1 MKDRSRQESN
11 GCDLLIVAANARSLI
26 ANRGDLIAEAVASRK
41 PVEAAVP
48 EADFL
53 EEVEGLGIPIHKV
66 KLSRTGLNP
75 IADIA
80 FVRQVRTLTRRRRPA
95 VVFAYGVKPVVFG
108 LLGARVAGVRR
119 CYAMVTGLG
128 HAYTTESLRTR
139 VVRLILAVL
148 YRVSLRIARR
158 TFFQNPDDLRS
169 FVERGLV
176 PADRAVLINGSGINL
191 DRFPLRSLPDVA
203 NARFL
208 FVGRLLYEKGLREF
222 VAACRLVAER
232 HPGCEFVVVGGH
244 DPSLPHAVS
253 AEEVEA
259 WKTEGLVR
267 FVGAVKDVRSW
278 LAWCSVLVLPSYRE
292 GTPRSVLEAMATGR
306 AVITTDA
313 PGCRETVEDGVNGLL
328 VEPRTVEP
336 LADAMMRLAADP
348 AAVARF
354 AQAGRHIAED
364 KYDVHKV
371 NAVILQTMELT

>member
-1 MKDRSRQESN
+1 MSRV
-11 GCDLLIVAANARSLI
+11 LIIGSNARSLV
-26 ANRGDLIAEAVASRK
+26 ANRGDLISAMLEGGREVH
-41 PVEAAVP
+41 AAVP
-48 EADFL
+48 IWDL
-53 EEVEGLGIPIHKV
+53 TDSVQSLGIPVHG
-66 KLSRTGLNP
+66 LTLRRTGMNP
-75 IADIA
+75 FADFAGFLEMWRLCRTI
-80 FVRQVRTLTRRRRPA
+80 RPQVVLS
-95 VVFAYGVKPVVFG
+95 YGVKPIVFG
-108 LLGARVAGVRR
+108 VVAAYLAGTKC

-128 HAYTTESLRTR
+128 HAYTSDGLRTSVAR
-139 VVRLILAVL
+139 SVLSVL
-148 YRVSLRIARR
+148 YRVSLRMARR
-158 TFFQNPDDLRS
+158 TFFQNPDDLGS

-176 PADRAVLINGSGINL
+176 PADRVVLINGSGINL
-191 DRFPLRSLPDVA
+191 DRFPLRPLSDLRHP
-203 NARFL
+203 RFL

-244 DPSLPHAVS
+244 DASLPHAVS

-259 WKTEGLVR
+259 WKAEGVVR
-267 FVGAVKDVRSW
+267 FVGSVKDVRSW
-278 LAWCSVLVLPSYRE
+278 LEWCSVLVLPSYRE

-306 AVITTDA
+306 AVVTTDA

-354 AQAGRHIAED
+354 AEAGRRIAEG

-371 NAVILQTMELT
+371 NAVLLQTMELT

>member
-1 MKDRSRQESN
+1 MSTSNRQESS
-11 GCDLLIVAANARSLI
+11 GCNLLIVAANARSLM
-26 ANRGDLIAEAVASRK
+26 ANRGDLIAETIK
-41 PVEAAVP
+41 LGKTVEAAVP

-53 EEVEGLGIPIHKV
+53 EEVESLGIPIHKV
-66 KLSRTGLNP
+66 RLSRTGLNP
-75 IADIA
+75 VADLG
-80 FVRQVRTLTRRRRPA
+80 FVRQVRVLTRQRRPA
-95 VVFAYGVKPVVFG
+95 VVFAYGLKPVVFG
-108 LLGARVAGVRR
+108 LLGARLAGARR

-191 DRFPLRSLPDVA
+191 ERFPLQPLPDVA
-203 NARFL
+203 CARFL

-253 AEEVEA
+253 TEEVET
-259 WKTEGLVR
+259 WKTEGVVR

-278 LAWCSVLVLPSYRE
+278 LEWCSVLVLPSYRE

-354 AQAGRHIAED
+354 AEAGRHIAED

>member
-1 MKDRSRQESN
+1 MIP
-11 GCDLLIVAANARSLI
+11 CDLLIVAANARSLI
-26 ANRGDLIAEAVASRK
+26 ANRGDFIAGAIARRRA
-41 PVEAAVP
+41 VEAAVP
-48 EADFL
+48 TADML
-53 EEVEGLGIPIHKV
+53 DEVQDLGIPIHGV

-75 IADIA
+75 IADVS
-80 FVRQVRTLTRRRRPA
+80 FVRHILELARRRRPT
-95 VVFAYGVKPVVFG
+95 VVFAYGVKPIVFG
-108 LLGARVAGVRR
+108 LLGARLAGVQR

-128 HAYTTESLRTR
+128 HAYTTENLRTR
-139 VVRLILAVL
+139 LVRVILAVM

-158 TFFQNPDDLRS
+158 TFFQNPDDLHS

-191 DRFPLRSLPDVA
+191 ERFPLRPLPEVA
-203 NARFL
+203 SARFL

-244 DPSLPHAVS
+244 DASLPHAVP
-253 AEEVEA
+253 AEEVETWRA
-259 WKTEGLVR
+259 EGVVR

-278 LAWCSVLVLPSYRE
+278 LEWCTVLVLPSYRE

-313 PGCRETVEDGVNGLL
+313 PGCRETVEDGVNGYL

-336 LADAMMRLAADP
+336 LADAMIRVAADP
-348 AAVARF
+348 ATVARF
-354 AQAGRHIAED
+354 AKAGRRIAED

-371 NAVILQTMELT
+371 NAVILKTMELT